1 MVSVTAAGYTCDTTR
16 RMAEDANR
24 HLLRARFDAG
34 ADGYDAAR
42 PVAPPE
48 VFDDLVEQAR
58 LASGARVL
66 EIGCGTGQ
74 ATLPLAERG
83 FSILAVELGAN
94 LAEVARRKLAAYPD
108 VEIVTSS
115 FEDWDPDGELFEAV
129 ISFNAFHWL
138 DPDLRFAKSAAVL
151 RPGGSLGVFGS
162 GFVVHDGAD
171 PTWLALFADE
181 AVTVGF
187 EPRQL
192 DDVRDR
198 SDEFTAGGHFSSAT
212 RKTYLGD
219 LTYDAED
226 YIALVGTM
234 SAYRALED
242 DVREELFERMRR
254 QIEEGGGSV
263 TPTRLDVLYIARK
276 T

>member
-1 MVSVTAAGYTCDTTR
+1 
-16 RMAEDANR
+16 MAEDANR
-24 HLLRARFDAG
+24 HLLRATFDAG

-42 PVAPPE
+42 PVAAPE
-48 VFDDLVEQAR
+48 VFDDLVELAR
-58 LASGARVL
+58 LAPGSRVL

-83 FSILAVELGAN
+83 LSILAVELGAN
-94 LAEVARRKLAAYPD
+94 LADVARRKLAAYPD

-115 FEDWDPDGELFEAV
+115 FEDWDPGDELFDAV
-129 ISFNAFHWL
+129 VCFNAFHWL

-151 RPGGSLGVFGS
+151 GLSGSLEVFGS

-171 PTWLALFADE
+171 PTWLALFEDE
-181 AVTVGF
+181 ALTVGF
-187 EPRQL
+187 EPRHL
-192 DDVRDR
+192 DDVRNR
-198 SDEFTAGGHFSSAT
+198 SEEFTAGGHFSTAT
-212 RKTYLGD
+212 RKTYLRD
-219 LTYDAED
+219 LTYGAED

-234 SAYRALED
+234 SRHRALED

-276 T
+276 A